1 MDRARAGSYSAP
13 EKENP
18 MPSRSRRLSV
28 SLLIL
33 GAPLCAALALEHAA
47 SSRSA
52 APIRFFDA
60 PSQAAEFIGYNRSIT
75 LTPAQKTLRD
85 KALAAMPAACCD
97 KFSQAT
103 CCCPCNLA
111 KTVWGLSN
119 YLIVRQH
126 ATVPEVQASI
136 RGWLKFVN
144 PKGFT
149 GDICDAPGGCRRTF
163 SSDGCGGMD
172 ERNLLAAR

>member
-1 MDRARAGSYSAP
+1 
-13 EKENP
+13 
-18 MPSRSRRLSV
+18 MPSLPRRLGV

-52 APIRFFDA
+52 AAVRFFDA

-75 LTPAQKTLRD
+75 LTPAQQRLRD

-119 YLIVRQH
+119 YLIVRQN
-126 ATVPEVQASI
+126 ATAAEVRTAAL
-136 RGWLKFVN
+136 GWLKFVN

-149 GDICDAPGGCRRTF
+149 GNICDAAGGCGRAF
-163 SSDGCGGMD
+163 SGDGCGGMD
-172 ERNLLAAR
+172 ERNLVAAR

>member
-1 MDRARAGSYSAP
+1 MNSHW
-13 EKENP
+13 
-18 MPSRSRRLSV
+18 RRLGV
-28 SLLIL
+28 VVLIL
-33 GAPLCAALALEHAA
+33 GAPLCAALALERAA
-47 SSRSA
+47 SRSAA

-60 PSQAAEFIGYNRSIT
+60 PSQAAEFIGYSRSIT

-126 ATVPEVQASI
+126 ATIPEIQTAV
-136 RGWLKFVN
+136 RGWLKFV
-144 PKGFT
+144 
-149 GDICDAPGGCRRTF
+149 
-163 SSDGCGGMD
+163 
-172 ERNLLAAR
+172 